1 MGRKRVN
8 RTPEETKKLRQQ
20 YYQYHREE
28 ILKKAKE
35 RRETYTPS
43 PNSAIK
49 SETAL
54 QSFLNEWCGQLQG
67 RVKENLPQ
75 WLEIGLQRQIE
86 IIKAMLTNQ

>member
-8 RTPEETKKLRQQ
+8 RTPEETKRLRQQ

-28 ILKKAKE
+28 ILKRAKE
-35 RRETYTPS
+35 RREIHTTLNPT
-43 PNSAIK
+43 IK
-49 SETAL
+49 SETAF
-54 QSFLNEWCGQLQG
+54 QSLLNEWCGQLS
-67 RVKENLPQ
+67 RKLEENLPQ